1 MSNLKNKLSKQVED
15 LAEKNI
21 HCEDLLDMTHEMH
34 EIYLWAL
41 NNAPIRQLRYWKRN
55 FKILHK
61 MQEEQE

>member
-1 MSNLKNKLSKQVED
+1 MSDQKRKLSKQVED

-41 NNAPIRQLRYWKRN
+41 DNASIRQLREWKRN